1 MNIQELAN
9 KKILVA
15 GVGIEGQAT
24 LRFLKHYF
32 PRTVIGTADQKDGPD
47 YLDRQNTYDIVIKS
61 PGIQKKLIHVPYTTA
76 TNIFFANV
84 KGMTI
89 GVTGTKGKST
99 TASLIYDILKKAGK
113 RVQLGGNIGK
123 PLLDELRL
131 DNAPE
136 SIYVCELSSY
146 QLDDIRYSPHISV
159 FINFFPEHMNYHGT
173 VENYFTAKKRI
184 VEYAT
189 VKDYFVFNPS
199 YPQLAQLAKETRAQ
213 LRPFIDVLPFPD
225 IDIPLIGQHNK
236 DNVRAA
242 VTVGNILH
250 IQPDMMKDAV
260 KNFQSLPH
268 RLQNIGTYNNVTFYD
283 DAISTTPESTVRA
296 IESFK
301 KVGTILVGGQD
312 RGYDFSRLVQAI
324 IQYNIPNVIYFP
336 ESGNKIAALLKD
348 KKTSISLFPSNNM
361 GDAVKLCY
369 EYTPPGTVC
378 LLSCASPSYSLW
390 KNFEEKGNLFQQF
403 VKKHS
408 AQ

>member
-24 LRFLKHYF
+24 LRFLKHHF
-32 PRTVIGTADQKDGPD
+32 PHAVIGTTDQKDGPD
-47 YLDRQNTYDIVIKS
+47 YLDKQGEYDLVIKS

-76 TNIFFANV
+76 TNIFFGNV

-99 TASLIYDILKKAGK
+99 TASLIYGILKKAGK

-131 DNAPE
+131 DNTPE

-159 FINFFPEHMNYHGT
+159 FINIFPEHMNYHGT

-184 VEYAT
+184 IEYVT
-189 VKDYFVFNPS
+189 DKDYFVFNPS
-199 YPQLAQLAKETRAQ
+199 YPQLAHLVKETRAQ
-213 LRPFIDVLPFPD
+213 SRPFIDVLPFPD
-225 IDIPLIGQHNK
+225 TNIPLIGQHNK

-268 RLQNIGTYNNVTFYD
+268 RLQNIGTYNNITFYD
-283 DAISTTPESTVRA
+283 DAISTTPESTIRA

-301 KVGTILVGGQD
+301 KIGTILVGGQD
-312 RGYDFSRLVQAI
+312 RGYDFKQLVQTI
-324 IQYNIPNVIYFP
+324 IQYNISNVIYFP
-336 ESGNKIAALLKD
+336 ESGNKIAAVLKD
-348 KKTSISLFPSNNM
+348 KNTSISLFSSNNM
-361 GDAVKLCY
+361 GYAVKLCY
-369 EYTPPGTVC
+369 KHTPPGTVC

-390 KNFEEKGNLFQQF
+390 KNFEEKGDLFQQF
-403 VKKHS
+403 VKKYS

>member
-1 MNIQELAN
+1 MKIQELAN

-24 LRFLKHYF
+24 LRFLRHYF
-32 PRTVIGTADQKDGPD
+32 PHAVIGTADQKDGPD
-47 YLDRQNTYDIVIKS
+47 YLDKQNIYDIVIKS

-76 TNIFFANV
+76 TNIFFATV

-123 PLLDELRL
+123 PLLDELL
-131 DNAPE
+131 VDNAPDA
-136 SIYVCELSSY
+136 IYVCELSSY

-159 FINFFPEHMNYHGT
+159 FINIFPEHMNYHGT

-189 VKDYFVFNPS
+189 DNDYFVFNPQ
-199 YPQLAQLAKETRAQ
+199 YPQLVQLAKETKAQ
-213 LRPFIDVLPFPD
+213 SVPCIEVLPFPEA
-225 IDIPLIGQHNK
+225 DIPLIGQHNK

-242 VTVGNILH
+242 VTVGTILH
-250 IQPDMMKDAV
+250 IQPEIMKDAV
-260 KNFQSLPH
+260 KSFQSLPH
-268 RLQNIGTYNNVTFYD
+268 RLQNIGTYSNVTFYD
-283 DAISTTPESTVRA
+283 DAISTIPESTIQA
-296 IESFK
+296 IKSLK
-301 KVGTILVGGQD
+301 KIGTILVGGQD
-312 RGYDFSRLVQAI
+312 RGYDFRQLVQTI

-336 ESGNKIAALLKD
+336 ESGNKIAVLLKD
-348 KKTSISLFPSNNM
+348 KNTSISLFPSDNM
-361 GDAVKLCY
+361 EDAVKLCY
-369 EYTPPGTVC
+369 KHTSPGTVC

-390 KNFEEKGNLFQQF
+390 KNFEEKGDLFQQF
-403 VKKHS
+403 VKKFS
-408 AQ
+408 AK